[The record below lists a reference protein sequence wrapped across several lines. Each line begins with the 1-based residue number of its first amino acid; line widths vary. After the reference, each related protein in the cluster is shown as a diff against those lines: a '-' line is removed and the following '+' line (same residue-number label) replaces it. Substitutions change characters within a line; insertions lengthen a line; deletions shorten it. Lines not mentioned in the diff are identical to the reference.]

1 MSEIVKPY
9 NTDKS
14 KKEEVAQMFN
24 NISARYDFLNHFLSL
39 GIDHIWRRKAV
50 NTLREIQPKRILD
63 LATGTGD
70 FAIALLKLNPT
81 QIIGMDISSGMLEV
95 GKNKMKAKHV
105 SHIIDMQLGDS
116 ENMPF
121 EDGYFDAITVGFGV
135 RNYEHLEKGLSEMLR
150 VTRVGGKIV
159 ILEFSKPKRFLI
171 KQAFGFYSRFIIPFF
186 GKRISKDEKAYA
198 YLPESVAAFPEGKAF
213 TDILSKLGYKQ
224 VESTLVSG
232 GIATI
237 YTGIK

>member
-50 NTLREIQPKRILD
+50 NKLREIQPKRILD

-81 QIIGMDISSGMLEV
+81 QIIGMDISSGMLDV

-150 VTRVGGKIV
+150 VTRSGGKIV
-159 ILEFSKPKRFLI
+159 ILEFSKPKRFPI

-213 TDILSKLGYKQ
+213 TDILSKLGYNQ

>member
-159 ILEFSKPKRFLI
+159 ILEFSKPKQFPI